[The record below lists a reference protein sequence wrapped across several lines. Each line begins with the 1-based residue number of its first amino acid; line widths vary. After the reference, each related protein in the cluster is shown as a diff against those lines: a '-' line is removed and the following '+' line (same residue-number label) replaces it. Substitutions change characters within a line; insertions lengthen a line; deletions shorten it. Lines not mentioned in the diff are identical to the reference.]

1 MFAAFVLPLSAFAS
15 SKLQVSSKSDF
26 SISDDNFSPGQTV
39 YVKIDASNGGND
51 KSVLNVRDS
60 SYNIL
65 NIYTFSKSG
74 STFSAGFPAPNS
86 EGYYSLEAQIKSEG
100 SSNVSVK
107 TIKVGN
113 PGSANIKVSVNE
125 SIKGTNVSKESQPKA
140 DRPLDEEG
148 TTPTQEEV
156 VGNAPTPQRSSN
168 SPVVV
173 TITVMVIIALGVAGF
188 FFVKNNNNQPK
199 TTATTVAQPTS
210 AAISPT
216 IDATDETQIEAI
228 DIGDTDTSDLTSVEK
243 EISSL

>member
-1 MFAAFVLPLSAFAS
+1 MTKLILPALMFAAFVLPLSAFAS

-140 DRPLDEEG
+140 DRPLDEKVTGEDVSVSPSPGSSGEAEIIGDSDSDSDEG
-148 TTPTQEEV
+148 TIY
-156 VGNAPTPQRSSN
+156 RSIGSFA
-168 SPVVV
+168 VR
-173 TITVMVIIALGVAGF
+173 IFA
-188 FFVKNNNNQPK
+188 FVWPF
-199 TTATTVAQPTS
+199 
-210 AAISPT
+210 
-216 IDATDETQIEAI
+216 
-228 DIGDTDTSDLTSVEK
+228 
-243 EISSL
+243 